1 MWRGVVVFALVGV
14 GAAACSD
21 SSKETGAEAVAD
33 CKSRFSRDKGFGF
46 ENDLVVA
53 AAPPDG
59 GPGVPPDPEVLLAEV
74 VASCRSSGAA
84 DCNPNDFLTREGA
97 FCVAR
102 AAGFAEGL
110 RPWLAGIRFDERQG
124 RVVWSVLNTLSD
136 DPGGGGGGQSW
147 VFDAVTGALLQREAW
162 SATS

>member
-1 MWRGVVVFALVGV
+1 MWRGVVVFVLVGV

-21 SSKETGAEAVAD
+21 SSKETGAAAVAD

-46 ENDLVVA
+46 ENDLVVS

-59 GPGVPPDPEVLLAEV
+59 GPGMPPDPEVVLAEV
-74 VASCRSSGAA
+74 VANCQAAGAA
-84 DCNPNDFLTREGA
+84 DCDPNSFLTREGA

-102 AAGFAEGL
+102 TEGFPEGL

-124 RVVWSVLNTLSD
+124 RVVWSVLNTLSE
-136 DPGGGGGGQSW
+136 DPGGSVTGQSW
-147 VFDAVTGALLQREAW
+147 VFDAVTGALLRREAW
-162 SATS
+162 GATS